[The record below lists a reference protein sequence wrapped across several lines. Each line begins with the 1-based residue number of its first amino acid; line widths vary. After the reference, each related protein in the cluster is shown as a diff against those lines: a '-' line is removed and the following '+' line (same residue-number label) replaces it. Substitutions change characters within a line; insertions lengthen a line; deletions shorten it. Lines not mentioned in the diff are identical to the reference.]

1 MKNECV
7 QREPVLIR
15 KSAVGGRN
23 MDITRI
29 VLWDRIGKTGVMV
42 GETDIGGNRAF
53 QGSRQIVAL
62 QVYFLDTT
70 FIRVGGMRKFFCK
83 LVAG

>member
-7 QREPVLIR
+7 QRETVLIR

-29 VLWDRIGKTGVMV
+29 VLRDRIGKTGVMV
-42 GETDIGGNRAF
+42 GETDIGGNRGF
-53 QGSRQIVAL
+53 
-62 QVYFLDTT
+62 
-70 FIRVGGMRKFFCK
+70 
-83 LVAG
+83 

>member
-53 QGSRQIVAL
+53 QGSRQIVAF
-62 QVYFLDTT
+62 QVYFLDTA
-70 FIRVGGMRKFFCK
+70 FIRVGGVR
-83 LVAG
+83 